1 MQAQRSWASFFSEAF
16 HDVAIFLTGLIAGY
30 PLKSSFEKASENY
43 QQHAHLLQPGA
54 LPRTRGILKTF
65 VYDTVHTELIGS
77 YIYNKVHAMNVS
89 DNPVMPFHAFRGD
102 NSAITNTITT
112 GDTRPDP
119 RKISPVAWKPESNHT
134 CRFLWY
140 QMS

>member
-1 MQAQRSWASFFSEAF
+1 MKKLLKTISNMLIYYSLVPF
-16 HDVAIFLTGLIAGY
+16 HVL
-30 PLKSSFEKASENY
+30 
-43 QQHAHLLQPGA
+43 
-54 LPRTRGILKTF
+54 RGILKTF

-119 RKISPVAWKPESNHT
+119 RKFRLFAI
-134 CRFLWY
+134 
-140 QMS
+140 

>member
-1 MQAQRSWASFFSEAF
+1 M
-16 HDVAIFLTGLIAGY
+16 LIY
-30 PLKSSFEKASENY
+30 YSLVPFYVL
-43 QQHAHLLQPGA
+43 
-54 LPRTRGILKTF
+54 RGILKTF

-119 RKISPVAWKPESNHT
+119 RK
-134 CRFLWY
+134 FL
-140 QMS
+140 Q

>member
-1 MQAQRSWASFFSEAF
+1 MKKLLKTISNMLIYYSLVPF
-16 HDVAIFLTGLIAGY
+16 HVL
-30 PLKSSFEKASENY
+30 
-43 QQHAHLLQPGA
+43 
-54 LPRTRGILKTF
+54 RGILKTF

-112 GDTRPDP
+112 GDMILP
-119 RKISPVAWKPESNHT
+119 A
-134 CRFLWY
+134 
-140 QMS
+140 

>member
-1 MQAQRSWASFFSEAF
+1 MMSP
-16 HDVAIFLTGLIAGY
+16 FLTGLIAGY

-43 QQHAHLLQPGA
+43 QQHAHLLQPRVPFHV
-54 LPRTRGILKTF
+54 LRGILKTF

-112 GDTRPDP
+112 GDTR
-119 RKISPVAWKPESNHT
+119 
-134 CRFLWY
+134 L
-140 QMS
+140 

>member
-1 MQAQRSWASFFSEAF
+1 MKKLLKTISNMLIYYSLVPF
-16 HDVAIFLTGLIAGY
+16 HVL
-30 PLKSSFEKASENY
+30 
-43 QQHAHLLQPGA
+43 
-54 LPRTRGILKTF
+54 RGILKTF

-89 DNPVMPFHAFRGD
+89 DNPVMPFHALRGD

-119 RKISPVAWKPESNHT
+119 RK
-134 CRFLWY
+134 FL
-140 QMS
+140 